1 MECIRP
7 RVHEPNETQGARFG
21 RTGMTSSLVWRCTE
35 CEECRRFERQA
46 MPASISHGKRLLA
59 HCRAC
64 GELRILRFE
73 GLTARAALMRGRPL
87 RVEGLPRSA

>member
-1 MECIRP
+1 
-7 RVHEPNETQGARFG
+7 
-21 RTGMTSSLVWRCTE
+21 
-35 CEECRRFERQA
+35 
-46 MPASISHGKRLLA
+46 MPASVSHGKRLLA

-87 RVEGLPRSA
+87 RAEGLPRSA